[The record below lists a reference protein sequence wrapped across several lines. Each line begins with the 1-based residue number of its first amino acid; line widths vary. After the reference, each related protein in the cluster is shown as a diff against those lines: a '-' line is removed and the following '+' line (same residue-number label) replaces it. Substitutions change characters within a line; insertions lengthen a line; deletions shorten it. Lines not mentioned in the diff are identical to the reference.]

1 MRETI
6 HDEAS
11 RYGIE
16 KPELE
21 RRTYIDGND
30 VVVSELTPESE
41 QLWSEYLRAI
51 TLARIAINKTP

>member
-1 MRETI
+1 MKETI
-6 HDEAS
+6 HEEAS

-16 KPELE
+16 RPEIE
-21 RRTYIDGND
+21 RRTYIDSNN

-51 TLARIAINKTP
+51 TLARIAINKAP